1 MRGWCARARPRGVSA
16 TCPLSREKG
25 GGKRGECV
33 DGALERAQG
42 RRGVVVVWGIPS
54 VASLISGYIMRIYGV
69 FGVRRMDLFFI

>member
-1 MRGWCARARPRGVSA
+1 MGLQR
-16 TCPLSREKG
+16 REE
-25 GGKRGECV
+25 GEEGREQCV